1 MIFLLS
7 LVLAGLFVRFCAGSL
22 KSHPVP
28 YYVGAVVLAVAVPA
42 VTMAGVQ
49 FPAFVSAWVWPIF
62 SRCAFATALF
72 ALVMWAGA
80 LPNGSAG
87 IKKLMPIRGELSIL
101 ACILTLGHNVAY
113 GRTYFRM
120 LFTQPADLPL
130 PQLLAAVCSLV
141 MLVIMLP
148 LFVTSF
154 KSVRR
159 KMDPRTW
166 KRLQRSAYGFYG
178 LLYVHVLLLS
188 VPFAMAGNVSYIFN
202 LLVYSVVFLGYA
214 VCRVVKHHEVHKK
227 DTSRL
232 VSHQRKAAV
241 VAAALSLCLC
251 LDVSAC
257 GSTPEAE
264 DEDIAAEDVVDEE
277 EAEDEEAQD
286 GEKEEDPAQ
295 DEEDAAQEET
305 KDADKDASKDTTKTE
320 DKKTETKTDAKN
332 DTKTDTKTDTKQDA
346 KPSTSGSSGSNS
358 GSTGSSSGSNA
369 AASTPAPA
377 PAPEPVRVYKN
388 GTFSG
393 SGQGFAGSITVSV
406 SIQNDVITGISV
418 VSSVDD
424 EPYLS
429 NAKGVISKMLS
440 AQSANVSAVSGA
452 TYSSNGIISA
462 VRSALASAKN

>member
-7 LVLAGLFVRFCAGSL
+7 LVLAGLFVRFCAQSL

-42 VTMAGVQ
+42 VTLAGVQ
-49 FPAFVSAWVWPIF
+49 FPAVIAAWVWPIF

-72 ALVMWAGA
+72 VLVMWAGA

-101 ACILTLGHNVAY
+101 ASILTLGHNVAY
-113 GRTYFRM
+113 GRTYFRL
-120 LFTQPADLPL
+120 LFTHPADLPL
-130 PQLLAAVCSLV
+130 SQLLAAVCSV
-141 MLVIMLP
+141 AMLVIMLP

-154 KSVRR
+154 KAVRR

-166 KRLQRSAYGFYG
+166 KRLQRAAYGFYG

-188 VPFAMAGNVSYIFN
+188 VPAALAGNLTYVFN

-251 LDVSAC
+251 LGVSAC
-257 GSTPEAE
+257 GSNSNETAEDEDISAEEVLDKEDADKDEAE
-264 DEDIAAEDVVDEE
+264 DEDGEE
-277 EAEDEEAQD
+277 EDSPADETKDEA
-286 GEKEEDPAQ
+286 
-295 DEEDAAQEET
+295 
-305 KDADKDASKDTTKTE
+305 KDADKDAAKDTTKNE
-320 DKKTETKTDAKN
+320 DKKTETKTDAKADTKA
-332 DTKTDTKTDTKQDA
+332 DTKTDTKKNDS
-346 KPSTSGSSGSNS
+346 STSSSGNTNSSSNSSGSTSSNS
-358 GSTGSSSGSNA
+358 GT
-369 AASTPAPA
+369 TTTAPA

-388 GTFSG
+388 GSFSG
-393 SGQGFAGSITVSV
+393 TGQGFAGAITVSV

>member
-7 LVLAGLFVRFCAGSL
+7 LVLAGLFVRFCAKSL

-28 YYVGAVVLAVAVPA
+28 YYVGAVILAVAVPA
-42 VTMAGVQ
+42 VTLAGVP
-49 FPAFVSAWVWPIF
+49 FPAVIATWVWPIF

-72 ALVMWAGA
+72 VLVMWAGA

-87 IKKLMPIRGELSIL
+87 IKQLMPIRGELSIL
-101 ACILTLGHNVAY
+101 ASILTLGHNVAY
-113 GRTYFRM
+113 GRTYFRL
-120 LFTQPADLPL
+120 LFTHPADLPMT
-130 PQLLAAVCSLV
+130 QLLAAVCSLV

-154 KSVRR
+154 KSIRR
-159 KMDPRTW
+159 KMEPKTW
-166 KRLQRSAYGFYG
+166 KRLQRAAYGFYG

-188 VPFAMAGNVSYIFN
+188 VPAAMQGSVQYVFN

-214 VCRVVKHHEVHKK
+214 VCRVVKHNEVHKK

-251 LDVSAC
+251 LGVSAC
-257 GSTPEAE
+257 GSTEEAAE
-264 DEDIAAEDVVDEE
+264 DEDIAAEEILDEE
-277 EAEDEEAQD
+277 EAQ
-286 GEKEEDPAQ
+286 
-295 DEEDAAQEET
+295 EEDAEEEADQEEAADDET
-305 KDADKDASKDTTKTE
+305 KDETPAETKNE
-320 DKKTETKTDAKN
+320 DKKTETKA
-332 DTKTDTKTDTKQDA
+332 DTKTETKSDSKNN
-346 KPSTSGSSGSNS
+346 SSSSSSNS
-358 GSTGSSSGSNA
+358 SSSSSNA

-393 SGQGFAGSITVSV
+393 SGQGFAGAITVSV